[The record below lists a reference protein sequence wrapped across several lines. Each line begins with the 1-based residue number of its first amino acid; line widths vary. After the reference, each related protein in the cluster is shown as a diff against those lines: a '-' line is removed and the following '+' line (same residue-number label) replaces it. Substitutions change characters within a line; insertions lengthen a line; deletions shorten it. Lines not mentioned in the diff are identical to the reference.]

1 MAGVEAQPALDVDHV
16 RPQGL
21 DSRMITPLQPLQSQG
36 MSGLSVEATGRRS
49 VIPDGLE
56 LWSNEM
62 VDADTLLPHA
72 CEKSQQIRSQ
82 SRVLDHKT
90 GKEVSFHPQNTAIP
104 EKGFTPG
111 LFSYMSQ

>member
-1 MAGVEAQPALDVDHV
+1 MAGVEAHPALDVDHV

-56 LWSNEM
+56 L
-62 VDADTLLPHA
+62 
-72 CEKSQQIRSQ
+72 
-82 SRVLDHKT
+82 
-90 GKEVSFHPQNTAIP
+90 
-104 EKGFTPG
+104 
-111 LFSYMSQ
+111 